1 MAEISENPEPSQE
14 RQPGE
19 GTMGAGRGGVER
31 VGGFADRGESSK
43 GRGHWALVIGV
54 LSLVC
59 LMLRG
64 TGLLRLPIFGDEAIY
79 LRWAQLIRGEGL
91 TSHMA
96 GPHQWW
102 ISLADP
108 KPPLHYWLMALVF
121 HWSADPLAAARGI
134 SVAVGIVGV
143 ALLFVLCSESDWLLR
158 RAASAGI
165 EARGILPNGRILGLM
180 AALLMIFCPFIA
192 FYQRLATAD
201 ALFLSESLAIVW
213 LSLRW
218 GRLAVGS
225 EARAGQ
231 SWLCAILLGV
241 AIGAALLTRQGL
253 SYTLCAMPVVAAGL
267 HAWARRERAE
277 PAGSG
282 VRGWPRRAIMT
293 GTQLLLAAVVAL
305 AIWSPFLLAELPERA
320 LEYRREVGSE
330 TQPVISRADLVKEVK
345 RRIFYQGNFTDA
357 RTSYGDIA
365 RRNLRLAFVPA
376 VDGSGEP
383 TSGWLY
389 YYLTPVVYGVSMLG
403 IPYLLVRRQWR
414 LAILLGT
421 WAALMLGPPLVLG
434 NVIYSRYVLAGV
446 PPLLVGGA
454 YVIAEVIGILFAT
467 LKRRPGFAWAGTI
480 LLMSSVILIPMRQ
493 LGLQGTQWWKQ
504 TLTARDRYQ
513 YVTGWTSGQ
522 ATRKVLTEL
531 MELAQAGPLIV
542 ITDNGWGTPA
552 DAIWVYLSESPNVT
566 LYYTDKPRVLTP
578 GNGVGTASLRRDK
591 WRFPPYESIVLP
603 RNVPVLYVTQ
613 DYLNGSP
620 AAEYLGKH
628 NPNLGTREAFE
639 GMGDPEG
646 GVSIFQMHT
655 E

>member
-1 MAEISENPEPSQE
+1 
-14 RQPGE
+14 
-19 GTMGAGRGGVER
+19 
-31 VGGFADRGESSK
+31 
-43 GRGHWALVIGV
+43 
-54 LSLVC
+54 
-59 LMLRG
+59 
-64 TGLLRLPIFGDEAIY
+64 
-79 LRWAQLIRGEGL
+79 
-91 TSHMA
+91 
-96 GPHQWW
+96 
-102 ISLADP
+102 
-108 KPPLHYWLMALVF
+108 
-121 HWSADPLAAARGI
+121 
-134 SVAVGIVGV
+134 
-143 ALLFVLCSESDWLLR
+143 
-158 RAASAGI
+158 
-165 EARGILPNGRILGLM
+165 
-180 AALLMIFCPFIA
+180 
-192 FYQRLATAD
+192 
-201 ALFLSESLAIVW
+201 
-213 LSLRW
+213 
-218 GRLAVGS
+218 
-225 EARAGQ
+225 
-231 SWLCAILLGV
+231 
-241 AIGAALLTRQGL
+241 
-253 SYTLCAMPVVAAGL
+253 
-267 HAWARRERAE
+267 
-277 PAGSG
+277 
-282 VRGWPRRAIMT
+282 
-293 GTQLLLAAVVAL
+293 
-305 AIWSPFLLAELPERA
+305 
-320 LEYRREVGSE
+320 
-330 TQPVISRADLVKEVK
+330 
-345 RRIFYQGNFTDA
+345 
-357 RTSYGDIA
+357 
-365 RRNLRLAFVPA
+365 
-376 VDGSGEP
+376 
-383 TSGWLY
+383 
-389 YYLTPVVYGVSMLG
+389 
-403 IPYLLVRRQWR
+403 
-414 LAILLGT
+414 
-421 WAALMLGPPLVLG
+421 
-434 NVIYSRYVLAGV
+434 VIYSRYVLAGV